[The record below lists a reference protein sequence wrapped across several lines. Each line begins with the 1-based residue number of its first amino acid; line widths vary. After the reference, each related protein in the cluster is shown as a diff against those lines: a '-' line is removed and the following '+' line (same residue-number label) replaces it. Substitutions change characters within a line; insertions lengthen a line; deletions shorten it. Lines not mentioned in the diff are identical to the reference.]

1 VVSGVDRV
9 AIIGAVIVPPLG
21 DGLIA
26 TSGGAVEKAAI
37 WTSIEG
43 IWTSRRNLH
52 LGVDDDLWYL
62 SMMRSAR
69 DNAELADTARQ
80 GVSIL
85 GPDAPTAARLENI
98 ARYLDYVSESITRAA
113 EQAREILYTKEK
125 RPQAAAPPR
134 QPQIAT
140 SPSPRPGRYMKGT
153 EPA

>member
-1 VVSGVDRV
+1 M

-69 DNAELADTARQ
+69 DNAQLADPARQ

-85 GPDAPTAARLENI
+85 GPDTPAAARLETI

-113 EQAREILYTKEK
+113 EQAREILYTKEM
-125 RPQAAAPPR
+125 RP
-134 QPQIAT
+134 
-140 SPSPRPGRYMKGT
+140 
-153 EPA
+153 